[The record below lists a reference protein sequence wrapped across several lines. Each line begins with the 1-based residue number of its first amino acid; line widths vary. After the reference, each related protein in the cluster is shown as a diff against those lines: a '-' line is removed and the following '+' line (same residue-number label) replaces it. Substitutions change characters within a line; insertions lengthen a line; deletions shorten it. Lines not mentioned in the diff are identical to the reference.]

1 MHWRSLMV
9 VINLDPYPSPR
20 PRFTRQGRPY
30 MPKEYTAWKKKFLK
44 EWLTYGLDKFD
55 AGVAI
60 AVDLKFY
67 IKPPKA
73 IARVKKNQNIL
84 KAETW
89 RVVKKPD
96 LDNLEKS
103 VLDSVNGH
111 AYEDDNQISD
121 LHSCKRYSLNPR
133 VEISIKEDGSYQDE
147 ISSVRMTKS
156 DVEVLKGATNIVDF
170 WNACTEFYSDEELAW
185 AWLHPELVEQK

>member
-1 MHWRSLMV
+1 MV

-170 WNACTEFYSDEELAW
+170 WNSCAEFYSDEELAW